1 MDLDLN
7 ALLQTPNAALAIA
20 VVLGLAIF
28 FHEAGHFI
36 TARLCG
42 IGVEEFAMGF
52 GPLLWQRRRGAT
64 VYSLRLLPFGGFAR
78 ISGMDPGTYD
88 APDGLY
94 QKPRWMQAIV
104 FVGGVTM
111 NIVLAMLF
119 FVVVA
124 FWQGL
129 PDPTAQTVLV
139 TRAFPGSPAAAAGFS
154 AGDQV
159 VALDGNRRTLFL
171 EDVKPGS
178 LAQRWG
184 LVPGMVIAYL
194 DDQPVALAGEVA
206 AGLAKAGGR
215 KLTVTVVDP
224 GATTPGE
231 LFRRIDVT
239 VPAELADQ
247 LEPVADNPARSE
259 PLLASALGVEWG
271 PLNTSALSEYIAR
284 RPGRRVTMTVQRK
297 GQLVSLAVV
306 PQARWERVAEPGP
319 DGSIRTPH
327 RQVGRIGVVLS
338 PPMRRPGVFEGVK
351 QSVVGTFQSIA
362 LMITALRAMIQR
374 EISAELGGP
383 IAIMALT
390 AEQARIGWSAVLSW
404 GGLIS
409 ANLAILNLLPIP
421 PFDGFHLVMVGWE
434 ALTRRRV
441 SDRVR
446 NFILVAGFFF
456 VIFIFAAF
464 TYHDIINLVRYR
476 TP

>member
-1 MDLDLN
+1 MHLDLN
-7 ALLQTPNAALAIA
+7 ALLQTPNAALAVA

-42 IGVEEFAMGF
+42 IGVDEFAVGF

-64 VYSLRLLPFGGFAR
+64 LYSLRLLPFGGFAR

-88 APDGLY
+88 DPDGLY
-94 QKPRWMQAIV
+94 QKQRWMQAIV

-139 TRAFPGSPAAAAGFS
+139 TRAFPGSPAAAAGFR
-154 AGDQV
+154 AGDEV
-159 VALDGNRRTLFL
+159 VALDGNRRTLFIG
-171 EDVKPGS
+171 DVKPGS

-184 LVPGMVIAYL
+184 LVPAMTIAYL
-194 DDQPVALAGEVA
+194 DDRPVALAGEVA
-206 AGLAKAGGR
+206 AALAKAGGR
-215 KLTVTVVDP
+215 KLTLTVVDP
-224 GATTPGE
+224 DATTPRE
-231 LFRRIDVT
+231 LFRHLEVT
-239 VPAELADQ
+239 VPPELADR
-247 LEPVADNPARSE
+247 LSPVADDPRRAE
-259 PLLASALGVEWG
+259 PLLASALGLDWT
-271 PLNTSALSEYIAR
+271 PLNTSALSDYIAQ
-284 RPGRRVTMTVQRK
+284 RPGRRVTMTVERK
-297 GQLVSLAVV
+297 GELVNLAVV
-306 PQARWERVAEPGP
+306 PEARWERVAEPGP
-319 DGSIRTPH
+319 NSTIRTPH

-338 PPMRRPGVFEGVK
+338 PAMRRPGVVEGVK
-351 QSVVGTFQSIA
+351 QAVVGTFQSIG
-362 LMITALRAMIQR
+362 LMITSLRAMVQR

-390 AEQARIGWSAVLSW
+390 AEQAKIGWSAVLSW

-409 ANLAILNLLPIP
+409 ANLAIVNLLPIP

-446 NFILVAGFFF
+446 NLILVGGFFF
-456 VIFIFAAF
+456 VVFVFAAF
-464 TYHDIINLVRYR
+464 TYRDILNLVRYR